1 MVALK
6 TQVLLALA
14 AAHTVS
20 AAALPE
26 PGKDVVVVENFDK
39 HVERPYVPEPCPSKS
54 YREGGDRVEKVF
66 KHEQFK
72 ERLPPVHKTIIDQKE
87 EEFRHGGRTNK
98 IVASEFTERPV
109 RKVIIDKKKEA
120 IFGDKIYKH
129 GYHPEH
135 RPYHEKSVEIDVEEE
150 SRPYLKHKPSKRPG
164 RWLGRR
170 DDENNAVVSDLLQ

>member
-14 AAHTVS
+14 AAHAVS

-39 HVERPYVPEPCPSKS
+39 HGERPHVHEPCPSKS
-54 YREGGDRVEKVF
+54 YRERGDRVETVF
-66 KHEQFK
+66 QHEQFK
-72 ERLPPVHKTIIDQKE
+72 ERLPPIHKTIIDQKQ

-98 IVASEFTERPV
+98 IVASEFVERPV
-109 RKVIIDKKKEA
+109 RKVVVDKKKESKC
-120 IFGDKIYKH
+120 GEKIYKH

-135 RPYHEKSVEIDVEEE
+135 RPSHEKFVEIDVEEE
-150 SRPYLKHKPSKRPG
+150 SRPYLKHKHSKRPG

-170 DDENNAVVSDLLQ
+170 DDDENNAVVSY